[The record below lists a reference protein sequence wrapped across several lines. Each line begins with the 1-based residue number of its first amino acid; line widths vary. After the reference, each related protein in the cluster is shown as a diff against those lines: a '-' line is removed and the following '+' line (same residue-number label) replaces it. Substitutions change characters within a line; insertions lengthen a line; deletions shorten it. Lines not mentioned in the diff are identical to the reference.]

1 MKQLNPDAFNS
12 WIYNIIDDYS
22 HRIEVYYCGA
32 GSGKSFGGMQKVLLK
47 AMNSKQN
54 GIRKVLVIRKIQR
67 SIKDSIWDLTK
78 GHLMRSGLYESSSIS
93 KTDFEIVLP
102 NGSTFLFKGLD
113 DEEKIKSINEITDIV
128 VEEATELTENEFTQL
143 NLRLRPT
150 ASNPQIY
157 LFFNPVSKKNW
168 VYSYFFESGAP
179 ANARIVQTTYRDNRF
194 LSDDY
199 CQELERLQERNP
211 AYYRIYALGE
221 FATLDKLVFP
231 VWEHRIVSDEEVN
244 GLNRWIG
251 LDFGYVNDPS
261 AIVWGNIDQEN
272 KVIYIRGEYV
282 KKGMLND
289 EIAKAMIDLGLQKDK
304 SYADS
309 AEPKSIAEIKRFGI
323 NIEQTEKGKDS
334 IIHGIQWIQ
343 QYRIVVD
350 ERCFKVKE
358 ELENYTWK
366 KDKKTNEYINEP
378 VDTFNH
384 TIDAIRYGL
393 NKYIKGTFVP
403 KILSKEEIGL
413 SRRINKK
420 HYFGG

>member
-1 MKQLNPDAFNS
+1 
-12 WIYNIIDDYS
+12 
-22 HRIEVYYCGA
+22 
-32 GSGKSFGGMQKVLLK
+32 
-47 AMNSKQN
+47 MNSKQN